1 MIIDFAT
8 VTIRINSFSF
18 LTKEMMPNPV
28 TFENR
33 YDISS
38 VVIEIE
44 ERSSQVFNCDRA
56 ESPSMVLKF
65 GLVIV

>member
-8 VTIRINSFSF
+8 VTIMIDSFSF
-18 LTKEMMPNPV
+18 SNPKSKPTV
-28 TFENR
+28 FENR

-38 VVIEIE
+38 VVGGIE
-44 ERSSQVFNCDRA
+44 EKSSRAFNCDRA

>member
-8 VTIRINSFSF
+8 VTIVIDSFSF
-18 LTKEMMPNPV
+18 STKVMRPNPI

-38 VVIEIE
+38 VVGGIL
-44 ERSSQVFNCDRA
+44 ERNSQAFNCDRA